1 MKKKL
6 LILAAAAMIICA
18 ALAMTACSQWDIPY
32 DGLDRDGS
40 TVSVR
45 FDAGGGMFASTNGV
59 TVVDVFNVDNYTK
72 DASGMVY
79 IPLVDP
85 CDEDKREE
93 NAFEISKNGYELAG
107 WYVTDADGKLGEKWD
122 FASGKLKVDTSK
134 SYTSSEPVL
143 TLTAKWMEHTT
154 FEFYAEQNGEMT
166 KIGEHKGITLERPEW
181 NVSSGK
187 LNYKA
192 FVKQAGKTL
201 DEVYLDE
208 AMTIP
213 MSAAVSGEYDYEN
226 GIALTPVI
234 KIYTTWREGE
244 WIRVTKAD
252 HLINSA
258 AADGCYELMNDIVFS
273 DGKYW
278 SSAFTKGEFTGKIYG
293 NGYKISG
300 ISTTAS
306 ITSKADVFHGGV
318 FGKLGEGAELRDV
331 TFENVTYQIENPGAL
346 AANSMLALFASADG
360 GAVLE
365 DVALVGAKIILG
377 EYFATFENKIAGG
390 QIIIGAIFADGS
402 TSLSAEIVIESLAEG
417 VSATVGEDGLLSFV
431 FPEDE

>member
-18 ALAMTACSQWDIPY
+18 ALTMTACTQWDIPY
-32 DGLDRDGS
+32 DGLDREGS

-72 DASGMVY
+72 DASGMIY

-93 NAFEISKNGYELAG
+93 NAFDISKNGYELAG

-122 FASGKLKVDTSK
+122 FTSGKLKVDTSK
-134 SYTSSEPVL
+134 SYSSSEPVL

-166 KIGEHKGITLERPEW
+166 KIGEHKGITLDRPEW

-187 LNYKA
+187 LNYKN
-192 FVKQAGKTL
+192 FVKQDGKTL
-201 DEVYLDE
+201 DEIYLDE

-226 GIALTPVI
+226 GIALTPTI

-244 WIRVTKAD
+244 WIRVSKAD
-252 HLINSA
+252 HLIGSA
-258 AADGCYELMNDIVFS
+258 ASDGCYELMNDIVFS

-278 SSAFTKGEFTGKIYG
+278 SSTFTRGEFTGKIYG
-293 NGYKISG
+293 NGFKISG
-300 ISTTAS
+300 IDTVAALTQAGD
-306 ITSKADVFHGGV
+306 IVHGGV
-318 FGKLGEGAELRDV
+318 FGGLGEGAELRDV
-331 TFENVTYQIENPGAL
+331 TFESVTYRIENPGAR
-346 AANSMLALFASADG
+346 AASSTLALFAASDN
-360 GAVLE
+360 GATIENVTVT
-365 DVALVGAKIILG
+365 DAKIVLG
-377 EYFATFENKIAGG
+377 EYFAEFKDLIEAES
-390 QIIIGAIFADGS
+390 IIIGALFADGS
-402 TSLSAEIVIESLAEG
+402 TSLSAEITIESNAEG
-417 VSATVGEDGLLSFV
+417 VGATVGEDGLLSFV
-431 FPEDE
+431 FPEEE